1 MAKQKNWY
9 IGIDVGG
16 TKIQASLCREC
27 GVVTESARSSTP
39 REGTPEETVDCIL
52 QTIDKVL
59 KEDDK
64 TLKDLAG
71 IGIAV
76 PGVVDCSGNV
86 VGTPNM
92 NLGGVALQQILE
104 QRCQV
109 PVAVG
114 NDGNL
119 GTLGETWLGSG
130 HGSRSSIGIFVGTGI
145 GSGLVFDGNL
155 LPGACDAAGEIGHM
169 YMQMDGPLCGCGNH
183 GCFEAVAGRLAIERD
198 IRAALE
204 GGEPSMIYDLMVQK
218 DGLIRSGMLNQALR
232 ANDPL
237 VTRIVGQA
245 AKVIGRACLSVRHLI
260 DPQTI
265 ILGGGVME
273 SCGWFMMPII
283 QQQMAKDTLLC
294 SPLKREV
301 VFSALGDNAV
311 ALGALALVRTKV
323 GRSPFKPEF
332 NILPDYPTLNQSP
345 EGKIEVKKKSFDLPC
360 YVRVDGKGKQWK
372 QQEGDTIEDVL
383 ESLTEG
389 GIETLIVGTADPA
402 LLSNQSR
409 KYLEERNINL
419 TVQLVE
425 QAILSYNKSNL
436 RRAALFL

>member
-27 GVVTESARSSTP
+27 GIVTESVRSSTP
-39 REGTPEETVDCIL
+39 RNGSPEETVDCIL

-59 KEDDK
+59 KEDEK
-64 TLKDLAG
+64 SLKDLAG

-76 PGVVDCSGNV
+76 PGVVDAYGNV

-119 GTLGETWLGSG
+119 GALGETWLGSG

-155 LPGACDAAGEIGHM
+155 MAGACDAAGEIGHM

-204 GGEPSMIYDLMVQK
+204 AGETSMISDLMAQK

-283 QQQMAKDTLLC
+283 QRQMAKDTLLC

-311 ALGALALVRTKV
+311 ALGALALARIKV
-323 GRSPFKPEF
+323 GRSPFNPEF
-332 NILPDYPTLNQSP
+332 DILPEYPLLAMSA
-345 EGKIEVKKKSFDLPC
+345 GRIEVKKKTFDLPC
-360 YVRVDGKGKQWK
+360 YIRADGKGKQWK

-402 LLSNQSR
+402 LLSEQSR
-409 KYLEERNINL
+409 KYLEERNVGL
-419 TVQLVE
+419 TVQSVE
-425 QAILSYNKSNL
+425 QAIACFNKSNR